1 MKRFLAILMAALLLL
16 TLAACGGKTSEPPAP
31 TNAPASGGSSS
42 ATEAPAPTNAPA
54 DSGNT
59 AAPDNGSGSGSAAT
73 DPAGSVD
80 VDVGKNTVTI
90 TIPADFMEVEGSEEE
105 IIAEAQEEGITDVV
119 INDDG
124 SVTYTMTKEKH
135 EEMLSKMAGE
145 IDNAIKESL
154 EGENADPT
162 YKSITHNAD
171 YSQFEMAVD
180 PALYEES
187 SGSINAMSFTMLG
200 AYYQAYAGK
209 ENADCT
215 VIVKNAETG
224 EEIEQVTYDDWLQFL
239 EELMSWF
246 SGEGE
251 EGGWDWEP
259 TYSIELPEMEAVE
272 LLDEGGVKVTA
283 VGFDTEEYYGQGI
296 RLEIENNS
304 DTTIYVDPV
313 KYTVNGYSESMSLY
327 ATVAPGE
334 TASELL
340 YLPAEDLAGYGVT
353 EIGQVT
359 VQLAAYD
366 EDTYEELFR
375 GDEVV
380 INTSD
385 ADKDWQKAPEGN
397 TLYDQDGILI
407 RYLGL
412 EESEWGSFSLK
423 FYFENNTDKE
433 ISVSEDSFT
442 VNGKD
447 ASAWIYATVYPGT
460 RAVDFASIWKE
471 DLEEDYIYSAEIT
484 FSAYDENYDTV
495 FAGETFDL
503 PMG

>member
-1 MKRFLAILMAALLLL
+1 
-16 TLAACGGKTSEPPAP
+16 
-31 TNAPASGGSSS
+31 
-42 ATEAPAPTNAPA
+42 
-54 DSGNT
+54 
-59 AAPDNGSGSGSAAT
+59 
-73 DPAGSVD
+73 
-80 VDVGKNTVTI
+80 
-90 TIPADFMEVEGSEEE
+90 
-105 IIAEAQEEGITDVV
+105 
-119 INDDG
+119 
-124 SVTYTMTKEKH
+124 
-135 EEMLSKMAGE
+135 MAGE
-145 IDNAIKESL
+145 IDSAIKEVL
-154 EGENADPT
+154 EGEDADPT
-162 YKSITHNAD
+162 YKNITHNAD

-180 PALYEES
+180 PALYEENG
-187 SGSINAMSFTMLG
+187 GSFNAMSFTMLG

-209 ENADCT
+209 ADTDCT

-224 EEIEQVTYDDWLQFL
+224 EEIEQVTYDDWLQFM

-251 EGGWDWEP
+251 DGGWDWEP
-259 TYSIELPEMEAVE
+259 TYTIELPEMEPVV
-272 LLDEGGVKVTA
+272 LLDEGGIKATA
-283 VGFDTEEYYGQGI
+283 VGFDTEAFYGQGI

-304 DTTIYVDPV
+304 DATVYLDPV

-340 YLPAEDLAGYGVT
+340 YLPAEDLSGYGVT

-359 VQLAAYD
+359 VQMAAFD
-366 EDTYEELFR
+366 EETYEEVCR
-375 GDEVV
+375 GEEVV

-412 EESEWGSFSLK
+412 EETEWGSVNLK
-423 FYFENNTDKE
+423 FYFENNTDTE
-433 ISVSEDSFT
+433 VSFSDEGFT

-460 RAVDFASIWKE
+460 RAVDYVSLWLDE
-471 DLEEDYIYSAEIT
+471 LEEDYVYSASIT

-495 FAGETFDL
+495 FAGETFEL